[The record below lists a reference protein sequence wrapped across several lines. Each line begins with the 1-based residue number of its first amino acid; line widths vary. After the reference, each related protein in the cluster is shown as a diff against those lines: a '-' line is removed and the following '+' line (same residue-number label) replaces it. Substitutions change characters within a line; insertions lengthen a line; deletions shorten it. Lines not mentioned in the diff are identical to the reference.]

1 MENWWWNYCLGEISA
16 KVILDK
22 VPGKLRGKLVLG
34 KVPDEMRGKL
44 MLEQMPGEMRKKLVL
59 EKVPGKIVL
68 EKVPGKLRRKLRRKW
83 QKKCHFWT
91 QFSRFY
97 VYWQNVAIY
106 VLWCLLAKRRD
117 LRTLPDT
124 KFQLPD
130 TFNYS
135 APLPVQGLPCMCTK
149 KIPHK
154 SPDQGA
160 ETCTKFY
167 GHWFAPQ
174 FWIPLWKGSPAPR
187 LLMHAGSILQGQQVP
202 LCRATC

>member
-44 MLEQMPGEMRKKLVL
+44 MLEQMPGEMRKKQVL
-59 EKVPGKIVL
+59 EKVPGKLVL

-135 APLPVQGLPCMCTK
+135 APLRM
-149 KIPHK
+149 II
-154 SPDQGA
+154 DQVD
-160 ETCTKFY
+160 
-167 GHWFAPQ
+167 GHYDEVDGDAVDD
-174 FWIPLWKGSPAPR
+174 GNDEEVDDDDDD
-187 LLMHAGSILQGQQVP
+187 LLVKLVVDSDGVDKV
-202 LCRATC
+202 